1 MILKIAWRNIWR
13 NRRRTLIT
21 AASIFFAVFFS
32 IFATSMNRGIFNKMI
47 DDSVQSYVGYIQL
60 HQKGYWEDRVLDNAF
75 EYTSALEQKLL
86 QAPTVKGVVPRL
98 ESAAMASFGKQT
110 RNVAVTGIAPTLE
123 NQLTKLKGRLSAG
136 NYLAADD
143 QAILIGEG
151 LAQKLKVAIGD
162 SIVLLSQGYRGVNAA
177 QIYPIKGILSF
188 GKPELSAAMVYM
200 PLATAQYY
208 YGATNLVTSL
218 VLDIDN
224 RAETASVITTLSSQI
239 DTTAAYELMAWQ
251 ELIPDIL
258 ELKAT
263 KDASNSVVI
272 FILYFIVGFGIFGT
286 ILMMTKE
293 RTYEFGVLLSIG
305 MKRRQLAL
313 SVWIESLLL
322 GVLGAI
328 VGIVLAYGL
337 TYYFALH
344 PIVMQGDMAETYI
357 KFGMDPVMPA
367 STDLDI
373 FWTQALIVLTIT
385 TLLALYPCFTIF
397 RMKPVEAMRA

>member
-32 IFATSMNRGIFNKMI
+32 IFATSMNRGIFDKMI
-47 DDSVQSYVGYIQL
+47 DDSVQTYVGYIQV

-75 EYTSALEQKLL
+75 EYTTSLEQKLQ
-86 QAPTVKGVVPRL
+86 QAEPIQAVVPRL

-110 RNVAVTGIAPTLE
+110 KNVAVTGISPILE
-123 NQLTKLKGRLSAG
+123 NQLTELKGRLSAG
-136 NYLAADD
+136 EYLTAED
-143 QAILIGEG
+143 QAVLIGEG
-151 LAQKLKVAIGD
+151 LAKKLKVTIGD
-162 SIVLLSQGYRGVNAA
+162 SLVLLSQGYRGVNAA

-208 YGATNLVTSL
+208 YGATDLVTSL
-218 VLDIDN
+218 VLDIEN
-224 RAETASVITTLSSQI
+224 RQDAPAVIKDLSNQI
-239 DTTAAYELMAWQ
+239 DTTNTYELMTWQ
-251 ELIPDIL
+251 ALIPDII

-263 KDASNSVVI
+263 KDASNGVVI

-305 MKRRQLAL
+305 MRRRQLAF

-322 GVLGAI
+322 GILGAV
-328 VGIVLAYGL
+328 VGIVIAYAL
-337 TYYFALH
+337 TYYLALN

-367 STDLDI
+367 STDFDI
-373 FWTQALIVLTIT
+373 FWTQALIVLIIT
-385 TLLALYPCFTIF
+385 TLLALYPCLTIF